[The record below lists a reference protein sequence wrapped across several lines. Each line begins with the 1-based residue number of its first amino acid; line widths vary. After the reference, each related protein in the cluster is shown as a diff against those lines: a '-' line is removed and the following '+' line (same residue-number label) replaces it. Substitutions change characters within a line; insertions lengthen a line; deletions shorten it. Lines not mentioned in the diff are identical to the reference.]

1 MAQTAD
7 TADVL
12 VLGAGM
18 AGASV
23 GCFLAE
29 AGARVVVL
37 ERENQPG
44 YHSTG
49 RSAALFSET
58 YGPPLVRRLSTASR
72 AFLTDPPDGFAAHP
86 LLTPRGVL
94 IVGTD
99 GEADSIDAAVAEGR
113 ALGTPMERLDAPALR
128 TAMPALRPGAFT
140 CGVLE
145 PGARDMDVHAIHHG
159 FLRGLRRAGGRLETD
174 AEAVAVSRETGSWRV
189 TTRRGAV
196 HEAPVV
202 VNAAGAWA
210 DVMADRAG
218 VRRLGLVP
226 KRRTAI
232 IVDPPPGLVVADWP
246 LTGDLAETFYVK
258 PDAGRLFLSP
268 ADAMPVTPQDV
279 QPELI
284 DVARAVAR
292 LNEVT
297 TLGIERPVR
306 AWAGLR
312 SFVPDGVPVAGY
324 AADAPGF
331 FWLAGQGGYGIQTAV
346 GLGRAAAALVVGRA
360 LPQDLDAL
368 EVTAADLAPDRAS
381 LVTKAATAVS

>member
-1 MAQTAD
+1 MAQPVD
-7 TADVL
+7 IL

-23 GCFLAE
+23 GCVLAE

-37 ERENQPG
+37 EREDQPG

-58 YGPPLVRRLSTASR
+58 YGPPLVRRLSAASR
-72 AFLTDPPDGFAAHP
+72 AFLTDPPEGFAAHP
-86 LLTPRGVL
+86 LLAPRGVL
-94 IVGTD
+94 ILGTD
-99 GEADSIDAAVAEGR
+99 DEADAIDAAVAEGR
-113 ALGTPMERLDAPALR
+113 ALGTPMERLDEPALR
-128 TAMPALRPGAFT
+128 ALVPALRPGAFAH
-140 CGVLE
+140 GVLE
-145 PGARDMDVHAIHHG
+145 PGAQDMDVHAIHHG

-174 AEAVAVSRETGSWRV
+174 AEAVAVSRETGLWRV

-202 VNAAGAWA
+202 INAAGAWA
-210 DVMADRAG
+210 DAVADLAG

-226 KRRTAI
+226 RRRTAI
-232 IVDPPPGLVVADWP
+232 IVDPPSGVTVADWP

-268 ADAMPVTPQDV
+268 ADATPVPPQDV

-284 DVARAVAR
+284 DVARAIER

-297 TLGIERPVR
+297 TLGIARPVR

-312 SFVPDGVPVAGY
+312 SFVSDGEPVAGY
-324 AADAPGF
+324 AGDAPGF

-346 GLGRAAAALVVGRA
+346 GLGRAAAALVAGRPLPEDLVA
-360 LPQDLDAL
+360 LG
-368 EVTAADLAPDRAS
+368 VTAADLVPDRPTLVPTTEEAAS
-381 LVTKAATAVS
+381 

>member
-1 MAQTAD
+1 MVQPAD
-7 TADVL
+7 IL
-12 VLGAGM
+12 VVGAGM

-37 ERENQPG
+37 EREDQPG

-58 YGPPLVRRLSTASR
+58 YGPPLVRRLSAASR
-72 AFLTDPPDGFAAHP
+72 AFLTDPPEGFAAHP

-94 IVGTD
+94 ILGTD
-99 GEADSIDAAVAEGR
+99 GEADAIDAAVAEGR
-113 ALGTPMERLDAPALR
+113 ALGTPVERLDEPATRALV
-128 TAMPALRPGAFT
+128 PALRPGAFA

-174 AEAVAVSRETGSWRV
+174 AEAVALSRETGLWRV

-202 VNAAGAWA
+202 INAAGAWA
-210 DVMADRAG
+210 DAVADLAG
-218 VRRLGLVP
+218 ARRLGLVP

-232 IVDPPPGLVVADWP
+232 IVDPPPGLDMAGWP
-246 LTGDLAETFYVK
+246 LTGDLAETFYIR

-268 ADAMPVTPQDV
+268 ADAVPVPPQDV

-284 DVARAVAR
+284 DVARAIER

-297 TLGIERPVR
+297 TLGITRPVR

-312 SFVPDGVPVAGY
+312 SFAADGVPVAGH
-324 AADAPGF
+324 AGDAPGF

-346 GLGRAAAALVVGRA
+346 GLGRAAAALVAGGPLPEDLAA
-360 LPQDLDAL
+360 LG
-368 EVTAADLAPDRAS
+368 VTAADLAPDRPTLVSKTAGTAS
-381 LVTKAATAVS
+381 